1 MTSGSPSSHVTA
13 GFLNTDW
20 NPAISRRRLHPQR
33 RAAHRRRRRHL
44 RIALPARRPR
54 PDTVVCVMHPRE
66 FMACHYLIPDI
77 VGAGCAAWSQ
87 GARSVGN
94 DLRLEHET
102 ALLDVAAGLAHL
114 RGQGFKRI
122 VLLGNSGGAGL
133 YAFYAHQSGLPAA
146 ERIARTP
153 GGKRSGLNELD
164 MPTVD
169 GMVLIGPHPGQARCC

>member
-1 MTSGSPSSHVTA
+1 
-13 GFLNTDW
+13 
-20 NPAISRRRLHPQR
+20 
-33 RAAHRRRRRHL
+33 
-44 RIALPARRPR
+44 
-54 PDTVVCVMHPRE
+54 MHPRE

-102 ALLDVAAGLAHL
+102 ALLDVAAGLTYL

-133 YAFYAHQSGLPAA
+133 YAFYTQQSPAGGRADRPHARRQAQRAQRTGHAHGRRHGAD
-146 ERIARTP
+146 R
-153 GGKRSGLNELD
+153 
-164 MPTVD
+164 
-169 GMVLIGPHPGQARCC
+169 PHPGQARCC